1 MEIQKISDRHRCIMV
16 DKVLKGMTG
25 VELCEKY
32 DISQTHLSVLVNSP
46 LWKKE
51 SAIMHDNHMNDFKG
65 KLLNMVPKALKNVH
79 EIMERETSYDVI
91 DENTGQS
98 RQVQV
103 SNPPAT
109 RLKAS
114 ELVLNATG
122 LAGKDK
128 YEESKKS
135 VVINLVQPKWESD
148 SAKTIDIE
156 VN

>member
-16 DKVLKGMTG
+16 DKVLKGLTG
-25 VELCEKY
+25 VELCSKY

-51 SAIMHDNHMNDFKG
+51 SAIMHDNHMGEFKG
-65 KLLNMVPKALKNVH
+65 KLMNLVPAALKNVQ
-79 EIMERETSYDVI
+79 EIMERDTTYDIV
-91 DENTGQS
+91 DKDTGQS

-114 ELVLNATG
+114 ELVLGATG

-128 YEESKKS
+128 HENSQKS
-135 VVINLVQPKWESD
+135 VVINLVQPKWEGE
-148 SAKTIDIE
+148 SATVIDIE
-156 VN
+156 VS